1 MLGWVLG
8 GLKDLVPPWHRASPG
23 GWGLSGGP
31 DPRAQLRTKFL
42 RAPWGSSWC
51 HLAWEQ
57 PSSGST
63 RGIRVG
69 CGDPRVA
76 WNTSG
81 AGGCGDTP
89 RQGAPVVRGTRGCQ
103 ARGQGWERVGAGSTG
118 SPRGEEHAW
127 AWGHHGA
134 AWGHHGAARGHH
146 GAASSRGTSRGHLGA
161 APRGGPPGARAG
173 RGHAWGRGRTG
184 VGTWGGAR
192 CARGGAA
199 RAAIGCGG
207 ADVTAGAAINSAA
220 PEGRGAVGRA
230 RRGAAGRER
239 GAPGRSAHSTATHR
253 TPAPSP
259 SRTCCPL

>member
-1 MLGWVLG
+1 MLG
-8 GLKDLVPPWHRASPG
+8 GLKDLVPPWHRASLG

-42 RAPWGSSWC
+42 RAPWGPSWC

-63 RGIRVG
+63 RVG

-89 RQGAPVVRGTRGCQ
+89 RQGAPVVCGTRGCQ

-118 SPRGEEHAW
+118 PPRGKEHAW

-134 AWGHHGAARGHH
+134 ARGH
-146 GAASSRGTSRGHLGA
+146 
-161 APRGGPPGARAG
+161 
-173 RGHAWGRGRTG
+173 
-184 VGTWGGAR
+184 
-192 CARGGAA
+192 
-199 RAAIGCGG
+199 
-207 ADVTAGAAINSAA
+207 
-220 PEGRGAVGRA
+220 RGATTGP
-230 RRGAAGRER
+230 RGAAGQAGGTSGPPHAGYPRVRARGGDTR
-239 GAPGRSAHSTATHR
+239 GAGGGPEWGPGGARGAREEAR
-253 TPAPSP
+253 RGLLLAAAGLM
-259 SRTCCPL
+259 SRRGPL